1 MRRRRGV
8 LLTAA
13 AGLAASVALSGCVNL
28 PTSGVLPQVN
38 ELPSSTGGSQS
49 GVVVTPIPPA
59 AQWQPKQIVS
69 GFLAA
74 SGAEAA
80 NPSRLNVAREYL
92 TSAYA
97 HAWNPSPAA
106 TVVDDTPK
114 LTSIQISSHV
124 TGGQVSD
131 QVTLTSEH
139 LESMVSANA
148 NEAGSIL
155 ASSQPRPYYFDFS
168 LVQQDGR
175 WRIAGITGPGVF
187 ANSVLLLT
195 NSDFQR
201 DYEPRNLYF
210 PAVSAPHT
218 LVPFPVY
225 VPDQGGS
232 LGVEQLVDGLTSLP
246 PPSSNWLYRS
256 VTTAFPS
263 GTRLTS
269 SIARSH
275 KGKDWSAISVQVPPH
290 TNQAVI
296 SLSGAAANV
305 RPAVLEEMK
314 AQLVWTLTYSP
325 YSAGSGIG
333 SVAIQIGGK
342 STQLYP
348 SSFDSWVPAPAS
360 GPVYFQTLTAA
371 NQPEIDSVG
380 AHLTPKP
387 HRKSVPY
394 TTVVLPNGLGR
405 GPLAAVAVS
414 PPSPDRPGGAPTFA
428 GCRQKT
434 VYVEPLYLQGD
445 LTTQTLPSYCTSLSW
460 DDSGNLWVAAGSN
473 VFRINE
479 TSRGLAVVLVTIP
492 ASQLAQDTFTSLR
505 VAADGVRVA
514 MIAHD
519 RSSASVIVTSIS
531 QQRGSSLV
539 YLARTQQV
547 VTVGSNLAQPVALS
561 WWDSDHLLV
570 LNRVGTRSQLYDVPL
585 NGGTPT
591 RIPTPRGTISVSAN
605 GSSLAV
611 GATGSQGL
619 NEPAVRVSRDLGA
632 VWHVLRGASTPSYS
646 G

>member
-8 LLTAA
+8 LLTVT
-13 AGLAASVALSGCVNL
+13 AGLAAALALCGCVNL
-28 PTSGVLPQVN
+28 PTSGVLPQVS
-38 ELPSSTGGSQS
+38 ELPVSAGGSQN
-49 GVVVTPIPPA
+49 GVIVTPVPPSP
-59 AQWQPKQIVS
+59 QWQPKQIVS

-74 SGAEAA
+74 SGAEAGD
-80 NPSRLNVAREYL
+80 PSSLKVAREYL

-97 HAWNPSPAA
+97 RAWNPSPAA
-106 TVVDDTPK
+106 TVIDDTPK
-114 LTSIQISSHV
+114 LASIQISSHV
-124 TGGQVSD
+124 TGGQSSD
-131 QVTLTSEH
+131 QVTLTSQH
-139 LESMVSANA
+139 LETLVSANA

-155 ASSQPRPYYFDFS
+155 LSPQPRPYDFDFN
-168 LVQQDGR
+168 LVQQNGR
-175 WRIAGITGPGVF
+175 WRIAGITGPGVL

-195 NSDFQR
+195 NSDFLR

-210 PAVSAPHT
+210 PSVSAPHT

-225 VPDQGGS
+225 VPDQGGP

-246 PPSSNWLYRS
+246 PPSSDWLYRS

-269 SIARSH
+269 SITKSH
-275 KGKDWSAISVQVPPH
+275 RGKDWSAISVQVPPH

-296 SLSGAAANV
+296 SLGGAAASV

-333 SVAIQIGGK
+333 SVAIEIGGK

-348 SSFDSWVPAPAS
+348 SRFTSWVPAPAS

-371 NQPEIDSVG
+371 DQPEIDSAG
-380 AHLTPKP
+380 AFLVPKP
-387 HRKSVPY
+387 HSKSVPY

-405 GPLAAVAVS
+405 GPLTALAVS
-414 PPSPDRPGGAPTFA
+414 PPSVDRPGGAPTFA

-445 LTTQTLPSYCTSLSW
+445 LTTQTLPTYCTSLSW
-460 DDSGNLWVAAGSN
+460 DDSGNLWVAAGSS

-505 VAADGVRVA
+505 VASDGVRVA

-547 VTVGSNLAQPVALS
+547 VTVGSDLAHPISLS
-561 WWDSDHLLV
+561 WWDPDHLLV
-570 LNRVGTRSQLYDVPL
+570 LDRVGARSLLYDVPL
-585 NGGTPT
+585 NGGTPA
-591 RIPTPRGTISVSAN
+591 RLPTPRLTVSVSAN

-619 NEPAVRVSRDLGA
+619 TLPAVRVSRDLGA
-632 VWHVLRGASTPSYS
+632 VWHVLRGASTPSYP